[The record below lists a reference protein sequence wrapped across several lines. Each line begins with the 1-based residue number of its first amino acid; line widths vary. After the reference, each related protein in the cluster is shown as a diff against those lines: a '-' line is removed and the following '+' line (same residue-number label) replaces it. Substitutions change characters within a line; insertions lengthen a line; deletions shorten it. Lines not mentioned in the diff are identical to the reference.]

1 MINKELNKWEQ
12 QIQTGVI
19 AGLKGRETALT

>member
-1 MINKELNKWEQ
+1 MIKKKLNKWEQ
-12 QIQTGVI
+12 RIQTGVL